1 MNLEE
6 IQSYIAGRISAHPSI
21 VLSGA
26 VVIEDDGTYP
36 KNLERSAALSEGGKG
51 LAITVWQIDGEN
63 IIDSTVNGPT
73 KGEVYVPV
81 VVEENVSICRAS
93 GGANLPIE
101 KAVRYVMEAV
111 VGRPANAVGNQRAS
125 LMEQPFKNFGKIA
138 GVNRIVVN
146 VSFPFFI
153 QPIV

>member
-6 IQSYIAGRISAHPSI
+6 IQSYIADRISAHPSI
-21 VLSGA
+21 VASGA
-26 VVIEDDGTYP
+26 VVIQDDGTYP
-36 KNLERSAALSEGGKG
+36 KNPERAVALSDGGKG
-51 LAITVWQIDGEN
+51 VAITIWQVDGESV
-63 IIDSTVNGPT
+63 IDASLNGPT

-81 VVEENVSICRAS
+81 VVEENVSISRAS

-111 VGRPANAVGNQRAS
+111 VGRPANALGNQRAS